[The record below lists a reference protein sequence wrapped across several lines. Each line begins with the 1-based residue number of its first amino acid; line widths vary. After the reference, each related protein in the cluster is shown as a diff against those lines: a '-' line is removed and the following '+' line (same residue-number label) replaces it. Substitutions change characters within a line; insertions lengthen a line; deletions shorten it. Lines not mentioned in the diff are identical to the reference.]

1 MACIACGTASPTNAD
16 TSFCW
21 PPPLRFRS
29 LGSSLG
35 MENCTFTLSRS
46 NFLGMP
52 RTDASRHCKSITL
65 CRLRFGATD
74 PLLLLCFTGDF
85 KASAGTIQ
93 RMLGTSSI
101 VLIGIIF
108 IVFTL
113 TATSPPFTSPS
124 SWVNGIATSRPPWI
138 ASSPTCSFTFPSLSS
153 LLMSWSKSSR
163 FRNCRLLN
171 MKKSYTAGGCLLYPG
186 FFGSESSQ
194 IGFNVAGTVR
204 ERKVRAPIF
213 AIAYGSDVACP
224 KKLKSLANRLCAR
237 CSCSRSTASGRGE

>member
-171 MKKSYTAGGCLLYPG
+171 MKKSCTAGGWSG
-186 FFGSESSQ
+186 SSQ
-194 IGFNVAGTVR
+194 TGCSVFFTVR
-204 ERKVRAPIF
+204 ERKVRPPIVP
-213 AIAYGSDVACP
+213 IAYGSDVLAP
-224 KKLKSLANRLCAR
+224 RSLKSLPIRSCAR